1 MSWFRCILMIK
12 QTVFSDV
19 YLMGKKKRVK
29 DDFKSFE
36 ALGRMELASYDMEK
50 TGRSRSG
57 RKLEV

>member
-1 MSWFRCILMIK
+1 MFTLW
-12 QTVFSDV
+12 
-19 YLMGKKKRVK
+19 GKKKRVK